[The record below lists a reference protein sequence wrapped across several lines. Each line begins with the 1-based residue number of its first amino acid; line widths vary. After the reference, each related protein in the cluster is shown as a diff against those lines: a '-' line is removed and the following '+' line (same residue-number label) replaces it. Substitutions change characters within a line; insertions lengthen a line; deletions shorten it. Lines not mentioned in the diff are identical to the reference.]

1 MRRLAMSSTKVIA
14 YLIKFFCRRKMLL
27 NHETRNKI
35 AYDLVLEEF
44 GKSFDTLFIV
54 GKLAADMTLLSH

>member
-1 MRRLAMSSTKVIA
+1 MSSMEVTA
-14 YLIKFFCRRKMLL
+14 YRKFFSRRKTLG

-35 AYDLVLEEF
+35 AYDLVFEEC
-44 GKSFDTLFIV
+44 GKSLDTSIIV